1 MRSCHTPNTTYVHW
15 LQAQHGQPE
24 LLELL
29 DEKEQQRAA
38 SYKFGQHR
46 NLYITAHVFLRKVLS
61 YHAMLPPEDWRFYL
75 GSHGKPYIENSTF
88 QSIQFNLSHTQG
100 MVVCAV
106 NKTYEVGIDV
116 EGPRPLQYMAQ
127 MSRRNYSNR
136 ECDDIF
142 SNNNS
147 EKRLQRFYTYWTL
160 KESLVKALGFGLSIP
175 LKKIEFIQLSNDSW
189 LLEKDITHHDE
200 LLQGHYIFN
209 HIKMPNN
216 YQIAVSV
223 NTKEKNNTF
232 FCLIDS
238 NHTNINQWKHQK

>member
-1 MRSCHTPNTTYVHW
+1 MTPSHTSNTTYVHW
-15 LQAQHGQPE
+15 LQEQHGQPE

-29 DEKEQQRAA
+29 DKKEQQRAA
-38 SYKFGQHR
+38 SYKFDQHR

-61 YHAMLPPEDWRFYL
+61 YHAMLPPKEWQFYQ

-106 NKTYEVGIDV
+106 NKTHEVGIDV
-116 EGPRPLQYMAQ
+116 EGSRPLKYMAQ
-127 MSRRNYSNR
+127 MSRRNYTDQEYN
-136 ECDDIF
+136 DIF

-160 KESLVKALGFGLSIP
+160 KESLVKALGCGLSMP
-175 LKKIEFIQLSNDSW
+175 LKKIEFIQLRNGSW
-189 LLEKDITHHDE
+189 ALEKDPTCHDE
-200 LLQGHYIFN
+200 LLRDHYILN
-209 HIKMPNN
+209 HIKMPRN

-223 NTKEKNNTF
+223 NAKEKNNTR